1 MFFNITSTS
10 RTNSPVFSSHIISI
24 KKMNEFDNSTWD
36 PEIGLW
42 LSGLGYKSH
51 FTTTAESFHIE
62 NR

>member
-1 MFFNITSTS
+1 
-10 RTNSPVFSSHIISI
+10 
-24 KKMNEFDNSTWD
+24 MNEFDNSTWD